1 MPRRKANGKPRGR
14 RNFLKTVALGAGGFA
29 VPGTAGLSQTQ
40 GRAPAGPTVRS
51 ALQFP
56 RVFTGRQLAMI
67 SFPLGGVGAGSIGL
81 GGRGQLRDWQ
91 IFNRPQ
97 KGNSPS
103 YCFASIWAQ
112 GGKAGRRKPVARVL
126 EARFMPPYEGSSG
139 LGSDNVPGLP
149 RLASAKFTGAFPLA
163 QIDFEDADLPV
174 EVSLEAF
181 TPFIPLDADE
191 SGLPV
196 AVLRYRVKNPGAA
209 NAKVSIAMSIDNP
222 VGAGDKAS
230 GRTNDY
236 RKGASGTNLEGLFMR
251 NPFLPSAD
259 PLAGSFALAVLDTA
273 GSEVTYLQ
281 GWPSAQWWE
290 GPLLFWDDFA
300 SDGRLGEVAPQG
312 AQKSTVGSVCLGRE
326 IAPRQTASFTF
337 LVSWHFPNRTPER
350 CGWHSAKGHERDVV
364 GNFYCTRFADAWQ
377 ATEYTATHLTPLE
390 ARTRAF
396 VTAMEKSTLPDAV
409 RDAATANLSTLV
421 SPTCFRTA
429 DGHFHGFEG
438 CNDDGGCCF
447 GSCTHVWNYESTV
460 ASLFPALSHLLRE
473 RQFGYLTDE
482 DGRMDFREILPN
494 GIERWGFAAADGQMG
509 TVMKLYY
516 DWRLSGD
523 TEWLKRL
530 WPTAK
535 RALEFAWVRGGWDA
549 NRDGVMEGV
558 QHNTYDVEFIGPNP
572 LCGIWYLGA
581 LRAGEE
587 MASAVGD
594 SASAEE
600 YRRLFLEGSRWIDT
614 NLFNGEYY
622 IQKIGAVR
630 AEDIAKG
637 LRPGMGTSD
646 TEHPTFQ
653 LGDGC
658 LVDQLLGQYAAQVAG
673 LGLLLDAAKMRKALQ
688 SIYKY
693 NFKRSLS
700 EHASVQRTYAL
711 NDEAGLVVCDY
722 GRGTRP
728 EVPFPYFAE
737 VWTGLEYSTAALML
751 YMGMTREGLE
761 VIESARRRFDGE
773 RRDPWNEPECGHHYA
788 RAMAAWAAVL
798 ALSGFRYHGAEK
810 NVSVQPRV
818 RPEEFFSFW
827 STGAAWGTFSHSGT
841 NGGPQSKLAFALSVT
856 SGSLPIRSITL
867 VPQAG
872 SGIKRASAVKL
883 GERSLK
889 HELRRSGN
897 QATLALA
904 EEIFLKAGDQLT
916 VVL

>member
-622 IQKIGAVR
+622 I
-630 AEDIAKG
+630 
-637 LRPGMGTSD
+637 
-646 TEHPTFQ
+646 
-653 LGDGC
+653 
-658 LVDQLLGQYAAQVAG
+658 
-673 LGLLLDAAKMRKALQ
+673 
-688 SIYKY
+688 
-693 NFKRSLS
+693 
-700 EHASVQRTYAL
+700 
-711 NDEAGLVVCDY
+711 
-722 GRGTRP
+722 
-728 EVPFPYFAE
+728 
-737 VWTGLEYSTAALML
+737 
-751 YMGMTREGLE
+751 
-761 VIESARRRFDGE
+761 
-773 RRDPWNEPECGHHYA
+773 
-788 RAMAAWAAVL
+788 
-798 ALSGFRYHGAEK
+798 
-810 NVSVQPRV
+810 
-818 RPEEFFSFW
+818 
-827 STGAAWGTFSHSGT
+827 
-841 NGGPQSKLAFALSVT
+841 
-856 SGSLPIRSITL
+856 
-867 VPQAG
+867 
-872 SGIKRASAVKL
+872 
-883 GERSLK
+883 
-889 HELRRSGN
+889 
-897 QATLALA
+897 
-904 EEIFLKAGDQLT
+904 
-916 VVL
+916 